1 MDKSVIFL
9 GLTLSRLRAGKGF
22 LKNLVG
28 QNRRRPVNYLLL
40 AACMCFTLNAVGQ
53 VAFVGVDH
61 GGNNAICSTVGIS
74 WSAASGGMPGSVYW
88 QRVVFGGY
96 YVAMA
101 WDATNSAV
109 TSTGTSWAA
118 GGPLP
123 LASEW
128 VSLAYGN
135 NQKLKKLRHRLLKTE
150 S

>member
-1 MDKSVIFL
+1 
-9 GLTLSRLRAGKGF
+9 
-22 LKNLVG
+22 
-28 QNRRRPVNYLLL
+28 
-40 AACMCFTLNAVGQ
+40 MCFILNAGGQ
-53 VAFVGVDH
+53 VAFVGVDN
-61 GGNNAICSTVGIS
+61 GGNNAICSTDGIS

-118 GGPLP
+118 GGALP
-123 LASEW
+123 SASEW